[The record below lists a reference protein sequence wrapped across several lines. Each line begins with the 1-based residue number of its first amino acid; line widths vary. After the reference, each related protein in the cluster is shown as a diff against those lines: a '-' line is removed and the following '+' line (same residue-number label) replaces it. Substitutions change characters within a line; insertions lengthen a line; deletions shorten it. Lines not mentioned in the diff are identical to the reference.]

1 MRGTTSSPPPA
12 RTLRLAD
19 PAPEATLSVDDAA
32 RLLGVPE
39 PEARALADEGGR
51 VSLAAVRDRIGG
63 AATLELAHELA
74 KELADAREEV
84 GRVSGSLKE
93 VRASNA
99 RLQREAKEATAER
112 RRLLDE
118 VLELRAA
125 AEERLMLMERIEH
138 ISRMEQDLEES
149 TSELDRLRNRGLLAR
164 LLNR

>member
-1 MRGTTSSPPPA
+1 MT
-12 RTLRLAD
+12 D
-19 PAPEATLSVDDAA
+19 PAPEATLSVEEAT

-39 PEARALADEGGR
+39 PEARELADEGGR
-51 VSLAAVRDRIGG
+51 VPLGAVRDRIGG
-63 AATLELAHELA
+63 AAALELAHELA
-74 KELADAREEV
+74 NALAEAREEV
-84 GRVSGSLKE
+84 GRLSGGLKE

-112 RRLLDE
+112 RRLTDE

-138 ISRMEQDLEES
+138 ISRVEQDLVES
-149 TSELDRLRNRGLLAR
+149 TSELDRLRNRRLLAR